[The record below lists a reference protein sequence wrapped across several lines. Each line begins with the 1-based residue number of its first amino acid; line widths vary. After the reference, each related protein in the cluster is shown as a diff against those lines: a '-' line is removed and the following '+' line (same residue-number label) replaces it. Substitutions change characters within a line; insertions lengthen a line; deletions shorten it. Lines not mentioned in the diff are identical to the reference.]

1 MVAVERN
8 EITVIDSIFPRIPQ
22 NRNDYGLLATKAMDI
37 ECLLTVGLQLPP
49 VQLLHRDNLIL
60 YLFYL
65 FCIKY
70 YKIYWFPHYMSVY
83 NTIVQ

>member
-37 ECLLTVGLQLPP
+37 ECLLTVGL
-49 VQLLHRDNLIL
+49 
-60 YLFYL
+60 
-65 FCIKY
+65 
-70 YKIYWFPHYMSVY
+70 
-83 NTIVQ
+83 